1 VVACPRT
8 PIRLRTS
15 SAVVSDGRVLFR
27 SSEAGGV
34 KKRTR
39 VSVAPGGAQVFF
51 AVGAPAVCSS
61 CLGSAAAS
69 QRNVYLELLRT
80 CDCEGSDRLGG
91 AALWWMAV
99 RPCVF
104 PMTAFAVLIGIL
116 LAVPAGPFGLVQGA
130 LALLV
135 LIGSLAA
142 HAGNNLLNDYIDVR
156 EGIDREGYFRTEY
169 APHPILSGQL
179 TKNQVLLGAA
189 VLHGLDLVILI
200 ILVAVVGWGVAA
212 FALAG
217 LFLSVAYV
225 APPLS
230 FKRRGLGE
238 LTAAVVWGP
247 LMIVGAY
254 YALRGTAPGSIW
266 LLSVPYGIL
275 VGAVLVGK
283 HLDKLPQDSAKGV
296 GTLPVR
302 LGAERS
308 KQLVVWLV
316 HLFLIAVGALVI
328 TGATGPWVL
337 LALLALPRLRLLHLV
352 YANERPAQPPA
363 GYPVWP
369 LWYVAFA
376 MTFVRT
382 AGGFFVLGL
391 LVNLLVQ

>member
-1 VVACPRT
+1 MTTIAQPQADVA
-8 PIRLRTS
+8 
-15 SAVVSDGRVLFR
+15 G
-27 SSEAGGV
+27 
-34 KKRTR
+34 
-39 VSVAPGGAQVFF
+39 
-51 AVGAPAVCSS
+51 
-61 CLGSAAAS
+61 

-80 CDCEGSDRLGG
+80 CDCAGSDRLTG

-104 PMTAFAVLIGIL
+104 PMTIIAVLIGIL
-116 LAVPAGPFGLVQGA
+116 LAATAGPFGLREAG

-135 LIGSLAA
+135 LIGAVAA
-142 HAGNNLLNDYIDVR
+142 HAGNNLLNDYIDVH
-156 EGIDREGYFRTEY
+156 EGIDRAGYFRTEY

-189 VLHGLDLVILI
+189 VLHAIDLVVLV
-200 ILVAVVGWGVAA
+200 ILVAVVGWGIAA

-217 LFLSVAYV
+217 LFLSIAYV

-238 LTAAVVWGP
+238 ATAAVVWGP

-254 YALRGTAPGSIW
+254 YAVRGAATLPIW

-275 VGAVLVGK
+275 VGAVLIGK
-283 HLDKLPQDSAKGV
+283 HLDKLPQDAEKGV

-302 LGAERS
+302 IGAEKSR
-308 KQLVVWLV
+308 QIVVWLA
-316 HLFLIAVGALVI
+316 HLFLFSVAALVI
-328 TGATGPWVL
+328 LRITGPWIL
-337 LALLALPRLRLLHLV
+337 LALLALPRLRLLHLA
-352 YANERPAQPPA
+352 YANPKPAQPPER
-363 GYPVWP
+363 YPVWP

-376 MTFVRT
+376 MTFIRT

-391 LVNLLVQ
+391 LLNLLIY

>member
-1 VVACPRT
+1 MPPPALRAATGTVAGAT
-8 PIRLRTS
+8 HLSDVLRECRRMTTIAEPQAPT
-15 SAVVSDGRVLFR
+15 AVSR
-27 SSEAGGV
+27 
-34 KKRTR
+34 
-39 VSVAPGGAQVFF
+39 
-51 AVGAPAVCSS
+51 
-61 CLGSAAAS
+61 
-69 QRNVYLELLRT
+69 RNAYVELLRT
-80 CDCEGSDRLGG
+80 CDCDGSDTLTG

-104 PMTAFAVLIGIL
+104 PMTAIAVLIGIL
-116 LAVPAGPFGLVQGA
+116 LAAAAGPFGATQAG

-135 LIGSLAA
+135 FIGSIAA

-179 TKNQVLLGAA
+179 TASQVLFGAA
-189 VLHGLDLVILI
+189 LLHALDLVILM
-200 ILVAVVGWGVAA
+200 ILVAVVGWGVAG

-217 LFLSVAYV
+217 LLLSVAYV
-225 APPLS
+225 APPFS

-247 LMIVGAY
+247 LMIAGAY
-254 YALRGTAPGSIW
+254 YALRGAAPAAVW
-266 LLSVPYGIL
+266 LQSLPYGIL

-283 HLDKLPQDSAKGV
+283 HLDKLPQDAETGV

-308 KQLVVWLV
+308 RQLVVSLA
-316 HLFLIAVGALVI
+316 HLFLISVAALVV
-328 TGATGPWVL
+328 TAASGPWVL
-337 LALLALPRLRLLHLV
+337 LALLALPRLRLLHLA
-352 YANERPAQPPA
+352 YANPKPAQPPE

-376 MTFVRT
+376 MTFTRT

-391 LVNLLVQ
+391 MLNLVA

>member
-1 VVACPRT
+1 M
-8 PIRLRTS
+8 S
-15 SAVVSDGRVLFR
+15 SIAES
-27 SSEAGGV
+27 
-34 KKRTR
+34 
-39 VSVAPGGAQVFF
+39 Q
-51 AVGAPAVCSS
+51 APAASS
-61 CLGSAAAS
+61 R
-69 QRNVYLELLRT
+69 QNVYVELLRT
-80 CDCEGSDRLGG
+80 CDCEGSDRLTG
-91 AALWWMAV
+91 AALWWMAM

-104 PMTAFAVLIGIL
+104 PMTAIAVLIGIL
-116 LAVPAGPFGLVQGA
+116 LAASAGSFGLREAG

-135 LIGSLAA
+135 LIGSIAA

-156 EGIDREGYFRTEY
+156 EGIDRAGYFRTEY

-179 TKNQVLLGAA
+179 SKNQVLLGAA
-189 VLHGLDLVILI
+189 VLHAIDLIVLI
-200 ILVAVVGWGVAA
+200 VLIAAVGWGIAG

-217 LFLSVAYV
+217 LFLSIAYV

-254 YALRGTAPGSIW
+254 YALRGVAPASVWLVSI
-266 LLSVPYGIL
+266 PYGIL

-283 HLDKLPQDSAKGV
+283 HLDKLPQDTEKGV

-308 KQLVVWLV
+308 RQLVVWLM
-316 HLFLIAVGALVI
+316 HLFLISVAVLVVA
-328 TGATGPWVL
+328 GATGAWVML
-337 LALLALPRLRLLHLV
+337 TLLALPRLRLLHLA
-352 YANERPAQPPA
+352 YANPKPAQPPV
-363 GYPVWP
+363 GYPVGP

-382 AGGFFVLGL
+382 SGGFFVLGFWMN
-391 LVNLLVQ
+391 VIVGGG